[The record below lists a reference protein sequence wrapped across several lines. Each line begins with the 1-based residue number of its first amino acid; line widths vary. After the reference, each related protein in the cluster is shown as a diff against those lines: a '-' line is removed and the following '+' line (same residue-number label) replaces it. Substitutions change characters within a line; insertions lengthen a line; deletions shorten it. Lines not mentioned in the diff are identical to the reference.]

1 MLSAGTTILC
11 QRSVEHDDEDPEKY
25 FEAACEEQ
33 AEKEQTFAE
42 LLQDD
47 AADFEDSQL
56 HLDSNFLHSF
66 AVLLPLLETSSAG
79 SSEASALT
87 PHFLFFHCFFR
98 TDASPQK
105 LILHR
110 LYLYDHVRVSSM
122 SKFSLP
128 MFFYFSVMDINFE
141 CAVRRYS
148 RRFSCVFCLLPFFLQ
163 GTAGTK
169 TASSPSSASSAFRR
183 VLETSP
189 PPGTTGGFAH
199 CNRRRHASKEKA
211 TDVDRVE
218 SESQQLF
225 REGVRKQVLEEAEE
239 AAARDEPLPRMSHPA
254 AIYKRTRLQFFNEY
268 FEKKTAP
275 CNGVDADVET
285 MRSLRGRARLLLSK
299 LSLKD
304 GAALCRRAA
313 DGLP

>member
-1 MLSAGTTILC
+1 MNAQSGDIL
-11 QRSVEHDDEDPEKY
+11 VG
-25 FEAACEEQ
+25 FLAC
-33 AEKEQTFAE
+33 F
-42 LLQDD
+42 
-47 AADFEDSQL
+47 
-56 HLDSNFLHSF
+56 
-66 AVLLPLLETSSAG
+66 VY
-79 SSEASALT
+79 
-87 PHFLFFHCFFR
+87 CR
-98 TDASPQK
+98 
-105 LILHR
+105 
-110 LYLYDHVRVSSM
+110 
-122 SKFSLP
+122 
-128 MFFYFSVMDINFE
+128 
-141 CAVRRYS
+141 
-148 RRFSCVFCLLPFFLQ
+148 FFLQ

-299 LSLKD
+299 LSFKD